1 MNEKVVL
8 VTGASRGIGRAIAAR
23 LAAEGMRVFG
33 TSRTPQGDALDGF
46 SLLPLDVTS
55 DESAAA
61 CVAEVIARAGR
72 IDVLIS
78 NAGVDLVGAAEEC
91 SLEDA
96 QWLFDTNFFGAARM
110 VKAVLPGMR
119 ARQDGQII
127 LISSALGRASFPF
140 ESLYCASKAALEA
153 YAESLRYEM
162 SIFNIRVSTVQPGYF
177 HTELAKR
184 QRIASDRL
192 PVYDGPRERFIYWND
207 FAIKHAA
214 EPTAVADK
222 VLAVIQ
228 QDRPRL
234 RHPVGL
240 EAKLA
245 PPLAHLLPEAI
256 LIKGGRLL
264 LGIDDPRRELLRL
277 ARAGA
282 VGAIVIALL
291 RRGLRSVRARL
302 S

>member
-1 MNEKVVL
+1 VL
-8 VTGASRGIGRAIAAR
+8 VTGASRGIGRATAAR
-23 LAAEGMRVFG
+23 LAAEGFRVFG
-33 TSRTPQGDALDGF
+33 TSRSPQSEVLDGF
-46 SLLPLDVTS
+46 SLLQLDVTVE
-55 DESAAA
+55 ESVAA
-61 CVAEVIARAGR
+61 CIAEVIARAGR
-72 IDVLIS
+72 IDVLVS

-110 VKAVLPGMR
+110 IKAALPGMR
-119 ARQDGQII
+119 ARRDGQII

-140 ESLYCASKAALEA
+140 ESFYCASKAALEA

-162 SIFNIRVSTVQPGYF
+162 NIFNVRVSTVQPGYF
-177 HTELAKR
+177 RTEIAR
-184 QRIASDRL
+184 HQRIASDRL
-192 PVYDGPRERFIYWND
+192 PAYDGPRERFIYWNN
-207 FAIKHAA
+207 FAIEHAP

-264 LGIDDPRRELLRL
+264 LGVDDPRRELLRL

-282 VGAIVIALL
+282 VGTAALALAVSGL
-291 RRGLRSVRARL
+291 RRLRARL